1 MDSQPGAQP
10 RALLDGLSQLFAR
23 DLAAMQREI
32 AAYPDDDGPWQPIP
46 GLSNSGGTLALHV
59 AGNLRYFIG
68 AVLGGSGYVR
78 DRDSEFSRRGV
89 SRAELQD
96 GLALTA
102 TEVRAALASCDPSC
116 LSMPFPVA
124 IAGQQPE
131 TQRFLLHLAVHL
143 TYHLG
148 QLDAHRRVVT
158 GDPRT
163 VDALSI
169 QALCT

>member
-1 MDSQPGAQP
+1 MDAPP
-10 RALLDGLSQLFAR
+10 RALRDGLAQIFAR

-32 AAYPDDDGPWQPIP
+32 AAYPDDEGPWRAIP
-46 GLSNSGGTLALHV
+46 GLNNCGGTLALHV
-59 AGNLRYFIG
+59 AGNLRHYVG

-78 DRDSEFSRRGV
+78 DRDVEFSRRGV
-89 SRAELQD
+89 ARAELQA
-96 GLALTA
+96 GLAVA
-102 TEVRAALASCDPSC
+102 ADEVRTALAACDPSC
-116 LSMPFPVA
+116 LSEPFPVA
-124 IAGQQPE
+124 IAGHQPD